1 MMKGLFIAFEGAD
14 GCGKSTQ
21 VRFLTKYLIEQGVDV
36 LSTREPGGCPVSERI
51 RDIVLDRN
59 VENMSA
65 QTEAL
70 LYAAARAQHVYE
82 VIRPA
87 VEAGRV
93 VLCDRFIF
101 SSLAY
106 QGYGRQLG
114 VDEVRAINDFAIMG
128 CMPDITVFI
137 NIPPERAFERM
148 NELKVR
154 DRIEKEDIS
163 FHERVF
169 RGFIELSKNE
179 ELILI
184 DASGTKF
191 ETHELIKNKLM
202 PVFKKAGVL

>member
-1 MMKGLFIAFEGAD
+1 MAGLFIAFEGAD

-21 VRFLTKYLIEQGVDV
+21 VRFLTQYLQGLGVDV

-59 VENMSA
+59 IENMSA

-106 QGYGRQLG
+106 QGYGRELG
-114 VDEVRAINDFAIMG
+114 VDEVRAINEFAIMG

-148 NELKVR
+148 NELKVH
-154 DRIEKEDIS
+154 DRIEKEDMS

-169 RGFIELSKNE
+169 RGFIELSKSE
-179 ELILI
+179 EIMLI
-184 DASGTKF
+184 DANGTKF
-191 ETHELIKNKLM
+191 ETHELIKSKLL
-202 PVFKKAGVL
+202 PVFKKAGVI

>member
-1 MMKGLFIAFEGAD
+1 MAGLFIAFEGAD

-21 VRFLTKYLIEQGVDV
+21 VRFLTQYLKEQGVDV

-51 RDIVLDRN
+51 RDIVLDRDI
-59 VENMSA
+59 ENMSA

-70 LYAAARAQHVYE
+70 LYAAARAQHVFE

-114 VDEVRAINDFAIMG
+114 VDKVRAINDFAIMG

-148 NELKVR
+148 NELKVH
-154 DRIEKEDIS
+154 DRIEREDMS

-169 RGFIELSKNE
+169 KGFIELSKSE
-179 ELILI
+179 EIMLI

-191 ETHELIKNKLM
+191 ETHELIKQKLM

>member
-1 MMKGLFIAFEGAD
+1 MAGLFIAFEGAD

-21 VRFLTKYLIEQGVDV
+21 VRFLTQYLKEQGVDV

-51 RDIVLDRN
+51 RDIVLDRDI
-59 VENMSA
+59 ENMSA

-70 LYAAARAQHVYE
+70 LYAAARAQHVFE

-114 VDEVRAINDFAIMG
+114 VDKVRAINDFAIMG

-148 NELKVR
+148 NELKVH
-154 DRIEKEDIS
+154 DRIEREDMS

-169 RGFIELSKNE
+169 KGFIELSKSE
-179 ELILI
+179 EIMLI

-191 ETHELIKNKLM
+191 ETHELIKQKLM
-202 PVFKKAGVL
+202 PVFRKAGVL